1 MELGYGILYLVNICC
16 ISKVMLTIYW
26 IALARP

>member
-16 ISKVMLTIYW
+16 ISKAMFTMYW
-26 IALARP
+26 IALTQQ